1 MSAPGHLTRSQRR
14 WVVERTLAWLG
25 KQRRLSKD
33 YERLPEV
40 SETVVHIAMIPLM
53 LHKLT
58 A

>member
-1 MSAPGHLTRSQRR
+1 TF
-14 WVVERTLAWLG
+14 AWLG

-40 SETVVHIAMIPLM
+40 SEAVVHSAMIPLM
-53 LHKLT
+53 LKRLS